1 MSLRQPWFLVMAPKA
16 GDRFRP
22 HWAGYETPPRG
33 DVLSRLVTSENR
45 WPLAACVFVWLA
57 ATLLIW
63 LWGFRTG
70 MFSLAFAVMA
80 TVLVG
85 GVVVASFVRL
95 VCVRMVASEPQ
106 DLSRDSGGDTA
117 CRGS

>member
-16 GDRFRP
+16 GDRFGP

-63 LWGFRTG
+63 LWGFRSG

-80 TVLVG
+80 TVLVA

-95 VCVRMVASEPQ
+95 VCVRMAEPPR
-106 DLSRDSGGDTA
+106 DLSRDSGGDSA
-117 CRGS
+117 CRGW

>member
-16 GDRFRP
+16 GDRFRS
-22 HWAGYETPPRG
+22 HGAGYETPPRG

-45 WPLAACVFVWLA
+45 WPLAACGVVWLA

-63 LWGFRTG
+63 LGGFRSG

-80 TVLVG
+80 TVLIA

-95 VCVRMVASEPQ
+95 VCVRMVASEQREPQ
-106 DLSRDSGGDTA
+106 SR
-117 CRGS
+117 